1 MKKLIAILLITA
13 AMPAAADVRCKP
25 FPWTG
30 PGPAPITVFEGL
42 VCPMGYIKT

>member
-1 MKKLIAILLITA
+1 MKKILAVLLIVS
-13 AMPAAADVRCKP
+13 MPAMADVRCKP

-42 VCPMGYIKT
+42 ACPMGYIKA

>member
-1 MKKLIAILLITA
+1 MKKLLAVFLLVS
-13 AMPAAADVRCKP
+13 MPAAADVRCKP

-30 PGPAPITVFEGL
+30 QGPAPITVFEGL